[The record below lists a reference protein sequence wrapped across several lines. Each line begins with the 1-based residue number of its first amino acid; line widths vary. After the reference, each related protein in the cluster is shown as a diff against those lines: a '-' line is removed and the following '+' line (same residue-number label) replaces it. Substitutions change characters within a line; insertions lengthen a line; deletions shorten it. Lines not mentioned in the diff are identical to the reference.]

1 MDLDEISFLRKLGQ
15 RIRNIREERKLTQQQ
30 LADRSGLHRTFIGAV
45 ERGERNL
52 SVLNLRIVSKSLR
65 VPISELMASGT

>member
-30 LADRSGLHRTFIGAV
+30 LADRSGLHRTFIGSV

-52 SVLNLRIVSKSLR
+52 SVLNLRIFAKSLR
-65 VPISELMASGT
+65 VPISELTAGGT